1 MNNENLLI
9 TVGLTTYNRLE
20 MLKKSLE
27 SVINQTYKNIEI
39 IIADNHST
47 DGTEEYC
54 KECATKDSRI
64 RYYRHDKNIGVH
76 ENGRFLRDKVKTR
89 YALLFCDDDWI
100 SENFIEETVKV
111 INKKQDFTSISST
124 VYLYDENYNIIDKG
138 IVDSILSNSYTKRMC
153 AHANTINRLKI
164 TSFFV
169 DMDSSRLCSDFP
181 LDSYCGDILYSLR
194 LLFLGKM
201 PILKNAIY
209 HKVHN
214 GCTKDLETLT
224 KTFNLEG
231 FTHENYPYKL
241 AQTQADFIINDEF
254 FKQRLNKKK
263 RLKLAKAVYKSVIK
277 SHTPSLSLKDVY
289 GFVRV
294 RPFFFLY
301 RRFYDMLYKFFGL
314 NVDYKFEEY
323 FS

>member
-20 MLKKSLE
+20 MLKKALTSLR
-27 SVINQTYKNIEI
+27 NQTYKNIEI

-76 ENGRFLRDKVKTR
+76 ENGRFLRDNVKTR

-100 SENFIEETVKV
+100 SENFIEEAVKV
-111 INKKQDFTSISST
+111 INKRQNFTSISST
-124 VYLYDENYNIIDKG
+124 VYLYDENYNIMDKG
-138 IVDSILSNSYTKRMC
+138 IADGILSNSYTKRMC
-153 AHANTINRLKI
+153 AYANTINKLKI

-169 DMDSSRLCSDFP
+169 DMESSKICSEFP
-181 LDSYCGDILYSLR
+181 LNSYCGDQLYSLK

-224 KTFNLEG
+224 KSFNLEG
-231 FTHENYPYKL
+231 FTNENYPYKL
-241 AQTQADFIINDEF
+241 AQTQANFIMEDEF
-254 FKQRLNKKK
+254 FKSRLSERK
-263 RLKLAKAVYKSVIK
+263 RKKLARAVYKSVIK
-277 SHTPSLSLKDVY
+277 AHTPKTSFKDVY

-294 RPFFFLY
+294 RPFFLFY
-301 RRFYDMLYKFFGL
+301 RQFYDLVYSFLGL
-314 NVDYKFEEY
+314 DINYKFEEY

>member
-20 MLKKSLE
+20 MLKKALASLR
-27 SVINQTYKNIEI
+27 NQTYKNIEI

-54 KECATKDSRI
+54 RECAAKDKRI
-64 RYYRHDKNIGVH
+64 RYYRHDENIGMYN
-76 ENGRFLRDKVKTR
+76 NGQFLLGQIRTK
-89 YALLFCDDDWI
+89 YALFICDDDWV
-100 SENFIEETVKV
+100 SENFIEEAVKF

-138 IVDSILSNSYTKRMC
+138 IADSILSNSYTKRMC
-153 AHANTINRLKI
+153 AYANVINKLKI

-169 DMDSSRLCSDFP
+169 DMDSCKKSLGFSKDC
-181 LDSYCGDILYSLR
+181 YCGDQLYSLR

-201 PILKNAIY
+201 PILKNVIY

-277 SHTPSLSLKDVY
+277 SHTPSLSLRDIY

-301 RRFYDMLYKFFGL
+301 RRFYEMLYKFFGL
-314 NVDYKFEEY
+314 NVDYKFKEY

>member
-20 MLKKSLE
+20 MLKKALTSLR
-27 SVINQTYKNIEI
+27 NQTYKNIEI

-54 KECATKDSRI
+54 RECSAKDSRI
-64 RYYRHDKNIGVH
+64 RYYRHDENIGLYK
-76 ENGRFLRDKVKTR
+76 NGQFLLGQIRTK
-89 YALLFCDDDWI
+89 YALLVCDDDWV
-100 SENFIEETVKV
+100 SENFVEEAVKV
-111 INKKQDFTSISST
+111 INKKRDFTSISSA

-138 IVDSILSNSYTKRMC
+138 ITDSILSNSYTKRMC
-153 AHANTINRLKI
+153 AYANTINRLKI

-169 DMDSSRLCSDFP
+169 DVDSCKKSLGFSKNC
-181 LDSYCGDILYSLR
+181 YCGDQLYSLR

-224 KTFNLEG
+224 KSFNLEG
-231 FTHENYPYKL
+231 FTNENYPYKL
-241 AQTQADFIINDEF
+241 AQTQANFIMEDEF
-254 FKQRLNKKK
+254 FKSRLSERK
-263 RLKLAKAVYKSVIK
+263 RKKLARAVYKSVIK
-277 SHTPSLSLKDVY
+277 AHTPKTSFKDVY

-294 RPFFFLY
+294 RPFFLFY
-301 RRFYDMLYKFFGL
+301 RQFYDLVYSFLGL
-314 NVDYKFEEY
+314 DINYKFEEY

>member
-20 MLKKSLE
+20 MLKKALTSLR
-27 SVINQTYKNIEI
+27 NQTYKNIEI

-54 KECATKDSRI
+54 RECAAKDERI
-64 RYYRHDKNIGVH
+64 RYYRHDENIGIYN
-76 ENGRFLRDKVKTR
+76 NGKFLAEQAKTK
-89 YALLFCDDDWI
+89 YALFICDDDWI
-100 SENFIEETVKV
+100 SENYIEEAVEL
-111 INKKQDFTSISST
+111 INKNVPFASISSISS
-124 VYLYDENYNIIDKG
+124 LYDEKYNLFEKCYAK
-138 IVDSILSNSYTKRMC
+138 SIMSNSYTKRMC
-153 AHANTINRLKI
+153 AYATVINSLRTTCSLI
-164 TSFFV
+164 
-169 DMDSSRLCSDFP
+169 DMDVYRQVSGFP
-181 LDSYCGDILYSLR
+181 VDCYCGDQLFVLK
-194 LLFLGKM
+194 LLFMGKM

-209 HKVHN
+209 HKVLN

-224 KTFNLEG
+224 KSFNLEG
-231 FTHENYPYKL
+231 YTPENYPYKL
-241 AQTQADFIINDEF
+241 AQIQANFIMEDGF
-254 FKQRLNKKK
+254 FKSRLSERK
-263 RLKLAKAVYKSVIK
+263 RKKLARAVYKSVIK
-277 SHTPSLSLKDVY
+277 SHTPSFSLRDIY

-314 NVDYKFEEY
+314 NLDYKFKEY